1 MNEVSDAMRNVLNKC
16 DIAVDGN
23 TFSKEV
29 LIRAYAEFL
38 SQTVEK
44 RKHNVGVVLHSGSL
58 CFDALIIT
66 YAAITNLMFNQT
78 GTGDVLESLRVGD
91 IVLYGSKKK
100 QRYIYEGYVDGEILG
115 SDYKGV
121 KYIKLSQDDGGS
133 TYITEKSWRL
143 IEPYNGKAK
152 RLDGRGIRTK
162 GSQREDFFTNIL
174 GVQSSD
180 IPSVIDTSTV
190 LVMPK
195 EEADRLIKG
204 ITIRFDKTEARLLDL
219 VTASYFT
226 EDEEH
231 SYGGNTGKNEPV
243 LKVCAKVSVAR
254 KLIFTRDGNSHIG
267 LIVMGQDMINRGE
280 SELPELINRKSLQ
293 YVYICSNVE
302 SEYIGTLLE
311 ENEEIEVFACTKGFL
326 AENSSVNIV
335 DSNRLTVELKNQID
349 AIKEKE
355 NETVILENEGVNNES
370 YKTFKKTLVALKRN
384 QYESETKDNFIIQAH
399 SLFNLLITAPFSV
412 KDLCKCAERGIVS
425 VEPVDGKIVRLE
437 QMADELGASLR
448 KEAYFIVDTLKDLAT
463 CMEDSTPKEK
473 ELRDYI
479 RNHTEQLIAVVIPK
493 AYYATVIKEKI
504 GFIPGYS
511 RGVCFMTPG
520 RFDSSRLY
528 DVVIVLG
535 DYEGKKF
542 NAFSCNASK
551 KIISFLYEPEEKA
564 FYYKKSRSFKN
575 SKKWDRRSTIR
586 LKNFKE
592 EDFIEEDQAKD
603 LYEDENEIEAYVSQL
618 DTVFDAVRLSS
629 ISQSGRIN
637 LTTEIIAVAT
647 FSDDTKAFFS
657 KHYKAYVLDSDNGV
671 VKEVGVP
678 ELSEGDSVVFTKNNN
693 DTKDIVD
700 SILRQM
706 ILDGKLN
713 DRLMDAYGKSKEW
726 QQCLIEYMQE
736 NDLSPHKVV
745 NEMLALKVPV
755 QEPTIIRWLDEDT
768 HTVGPRK
775 IDSLK
780 AIGVLTGND
789 ELKNNP
795 ETFFEACREV
805 RSVRRRILGEIGRA
819 IINKLSGA
827 VTTENSEFAEVY
839 EKVDSLAEVLQIER
853 IVPTETVLPLNVANR
868 PVNV

>member
-1 MNEVSDAMRNVLNKC
+1 MSEVLDAMRNVLDKC
-16 DIAVDGN
+16 EISVEGN
-23 TFSKEV
+23 IFSKEM

-38 SQTVEK
+38 SQTMEK
-44 RKHNVGVVLHSGSL
+44 RKHNVGVVVHSGSL

-78 GTGDVLESLRVGD
+78 NTGDVLDSLKEGD

-100 QRYIYEGYVDGEILG
+100 QRYIFNGYVDGEVLG
-115 SDYKGV
+115 RDLKGV
-121 KYIKLSQDDGGS
+121 SYIKLSQDDGSS

-152 RLDGRGIRTK
+152 RLDGRGIRAK
-162 GSQREDFFTNIL
+162 GSQREDFFTEVL
-174 GVQSSD
+174 GVQLSD

-195 EEADRLIKG
+195 DEADRLIKG
-204 ITIRFDKTEARLLDL
+204 ISIKFYEKTARLLDL
-219 VTASYFT
+219 VTASYYT

-254 KLIFTRDGNSHIG
+254 KLIFTRDGNVHIG

-293 YVYICSNVE
+293 YVYVCSNVE
-302 SEYIGTLLE
+302 SDYVNQLLE

-326 AENSSVNIV
+326 SENASTNII
-335 DSNRLTVELKNQID
+335 DSNSLTEELRRQIE

-355 NETVILENEGVNNES
+355 NETIILENKGIDNDT
-370 YKTFKKTLVALKRN
+370 YRTFRKTLVAIKRN
-384 QYESETKDNFIIQAH
+384 QYESEAKDNFIIQAH

-412 KDLCKCAERGIVS
+412 EDLNRCVNNGLVT
-425 VEPVDGKIVRLE
+425 VEPVEEKIVRLE
-437 QMADELGASLR
+437 QLADELGVSLR
-448 KEAYFIVDTLKDLAT
+448 NDAYCVVDILKTLASF
-463 CMEDSTPKEK
+463 MRESTPKEI
-473 ELRDYI
+473 ELRNYI
-479 RNHTEQLIAVVIPK
+479 RNHTDQSIAVVIPK
-493 AYYATVIKEKI
+493 AYYATVIKDMP
-504 GFIPGYS
+504 GYVPGYS
-511 RGVCFMTPG
+511 RGVFFMTPG
-520 RFDSSRLY
+520 RFDNTKLY

-535 DYEGKKF
+535 DFEGKRF

-551 KIISFLYEPEEKA
+551 RIVSVLYEPEEKA
-564 FYYKKSRSFKN
+564 FRFKKRRSSNN

-586 LKNFKE
+586 LKNIKE
-592 EDFIEEDQAKD
+592 EEYFEEDQTRD
-603 LYEDENEIEAYVSQL
+603 LLDDENEIETYVSQL
-618 DTVFDAVRLSS
+618 DTVFDTVRLNSF
-629 ISQSGRIN
+629 SQGGRIN
-637 LTTEIIAVAT
+637 LTAEIIAVAT
-647 FSDDTKAFFS
+647 FADDSKAFFS
-657 KHYKAYVLDSDNGV
+657 KHYKAYVLDADNGT
-671 VKEVGVP
+671 VKEVEVT
-678 ELSEGDSVVFTKNNN
+678 ELNEGDSIVFTKNNN

-706 ILDGKLN
+706 ITDEKLGA
-713 DRLMDAYGKSKEW
+713 RLVDAYAKSKEW
-726 QQCLIEYMQE
+726 QQSLIVYMQE
-736 NDLSPHKVV
+736 NNLTPKKVV
-745 NEMLALKVPV
+745 GEMLELNVPV

-768 HTVGPRK
+768 HTVGPRN
-775 IDSLK
+775 IDSLR
-780 AIGVLTGND
+780 AIGKLTGNID
-789 ELKNNP
+789 LQHNP
-795 ETFFEACREV
+795 EVYFEACREV

-827 VTTENSEFAEVY
+827 AVNEDSEFAEVY
-839 EKVDSLAEVLQIER
+839 DNVDSLAEVLQIER